1 MMVNWE
7 VILTILGVWNIALS
21 YLLWRLA
28 REFQKV
34 SQGIDKENLKEILN
48 GLEKARKKLKQLE
61 EENKFCFQKASLV
74 KFNPFSELG
83 GDQSFSLALLDD
95 KDQGIVIT
103 SLHGRQATRIY
114 TKLIGDDKVKLSE
127 EEKKAIKQA
136 SKNKK

>member
-1 MMVNWE
+1 MVNLGAIFI
-7 VILTILGVWNIALS
+7 VIAVWNVALS

-28 REFQKV
+28 REFQKI
-34 SQGIDKENLKEILN
+34 SKGIDKENLKEILT
-48 GLEKARKKLKQLE
+48 GLDKAKKKLSELE
-61 EENKFCFQKASLV
+61 EANKFCFQKASLV

-95 KDQGIVIT
+95 NDQGIVIT

-136 SKNKK
+136 SKTKK